1 MLLPLFFIGIAVA
14 IGVIGVGK
22 TIKAGIDAS
31 SAQEINDNAN
41 DLIHHSTKRIK
52 NQRIACEQSLCQL
65 GEEKQF
71 VQNSSVKEFL
81 DILSKIQNVD
91 SEDLEGMVEI
101 KKLHLDDEQ
110 FVESYLIPGQARNV
124 VGGTILGAAGGA
136 LVAYVVYKVAQML
149 AHASTGTAIA
159 SLGGAAATNA
169 TLAFLGG
176 GSIATGGLGIA
187 GGTTVLGGLVVSPA
201 LLVMGILAGSAA
213 KKNLERAYANRAEAI
228 QIAERMDAA
237 SLQYETVQKRMDIFS
252 HLSERLDDYFRPLIN
267 KIENI
272 LNTEGDDYSLYN
284 DDSKKLIVSY
294 ISIAEM
300 IKVVLDTSIPTD
312 RGLLTE
318 ESEEGVVSAKK

>member
-1 MLLPLFFIGIAVA
+1 MLLPLFFIGIAVVV
-14 IGVIGVGK
+14 GVIGVVK

-41 DLIHHSTKRIK
+41 DLIHHSTKRLK
-52 NQRIACEQSLCQL
+52 KQRIAFEQSLCQL

-81 DILSKIQNVD
+81 DILSKVQNVD
-91 SEDLEGMVEI
+91 SGDLEGMEEL
-101 KKLHLDDEQ
+101 KKLHFEDEQ
-110 FVESYLIPGQARNV
+110 SVESYLIPGLARHV
-124 VGGTILGAAGGA
+124 AGGTVLGAAGGA

-252 HLSERLDDYFRPLIN
+252 HLSERLDDYLQSLIR
-267 KIENI
+267 KIEDI
-272 LNTEGDDYSLYN
+272 LKTEGSDYRLYN
-284 DDSKKLIVSY
+284 DDSKKTIDSCV
-294 ISIAEM
+294 SIAVIMKE
-300 IKVVLDTSIPTD
+300 VLDTSLSTD
-312 RGLLTE
+312 NRFVTE
-318 ESEEGVVSAKK
+318 KSTAH